1 MPNKNLK
8 VKRKMSVKGA
18 IKKTRSFML
27 DGNYFLLYFYYLFN
41 IDFFKLLFTAEER
54 RIQVAETLA
63 ASNLLAQ
70 RSPSPDNNLVM
81 PIKREHHRPRLHSR
95 FK

>member
-1 MPNKNLK
+1 M
-8 VKRKMSVKGA
+8 
-18 IKKTRSFML
+18 
-27 DGNYFLLYFYYLFN
+27 
-41 IDFFKLLFTAEER
+41 FTAEER

-63 ASNLLAQ
+63 ASNVLAQ